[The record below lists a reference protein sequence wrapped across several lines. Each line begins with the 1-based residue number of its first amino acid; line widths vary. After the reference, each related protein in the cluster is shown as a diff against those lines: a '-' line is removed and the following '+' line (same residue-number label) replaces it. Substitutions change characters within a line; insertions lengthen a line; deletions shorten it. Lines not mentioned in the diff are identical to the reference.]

1 MDYSTFLRKFTLFRE
16 NLKVD
21 DSAFDYIFYTYGLEL
36 YGDMPLVEPLEYAD
50 ERTISDFV
58 IVIDTSASTQG
69 KLVERF
75 VQRTFDLL
83 QESREIK
90 NRFNIHLIQC
100 DAAVQEDCIL
110 RTERMLYTGIWKHG
124 AERSGRHGLSTGLPL
139 YKQPGGTRRFRTFRA
154 CCTLP
159 TERHFPAGNR
169 PTTRHLF

>member
-75 VQRTFDLL
+75 VQCTFDLL

-100 DAAVQEDCIL
+100 DAAVQEDRIL
-110 RTERMLYTGIWKHG
+110 RTREDVHRYLENMELKGLG
-124 AERSGRHGLSTGLPL
+124 ARIID
-139 YKQPGGTRRFRTFRA
+139 
-154 CCTLP
+154 
-159 TERHFPAGNR
+159 R
-169 PTTRHLF
+169 PSII

>member
-1 MDYSTFLRKFTLFRE
+1 M
-16 NLKVD
+16 D
-21 DSAFDYIFYTYGLEL
+21 DSEFDYIFYTYGLEL

-100 DAAVQEDCIL
+100 DAAVQEDRIL
-110 RTERMLYTGIWKHG
+110 RTREDVHRYLENMELKGLGGTDYRPAFHYTDGKGIFPRRK
-124 AERSGRHGLSTGLPL
+124 PL
-139 YKQPGGTRRFRTFRA
+139 YDTAFIFEDDASASEAKVPSWGMKVVFGGKD
-154 CCTLP
+154 
-159 TERHFPAGNR
+159 EY
-169 PTTRHLF
+169 